1 MVATL
6 VVWVFYSTKIL
17 TLPAEYGYVGVILI
31 TAFTYTLLRLRFFLV
46 VLTTLA
52 GIAVYLPYA
61 FTAKYIAP
69 VSSVLAALYL
79 ISFGVLGSLAA
90 YWMERF
96 SRQLFLRQRDLD
108 QERTR
113 SDGLLLNILPQAV
126 VEQLKN
132 SSGER
137 IAEAFDDVSVIFVD
151 AVGST
156 QQAARSSPEEFA
168 DALDELFRWFDQ
180 LADRHGLEK
189 IKTIGDAYM
198 AVAGAP
204 VPMADHA
211 DATVGMAL
219 EIVAGSRVVRWPS
232 GDPIVVRGGIATGPV
247 VAGVIGERKFAYDV
261 WGDTVNLASRLQE
274 AGEPGQVLVSQRTA
288 DVIHRYGC
296 GPVQMVDIKGKG
308 ADTRASPHAPRVLR
322 RCRTIRAAG
331 VVVNPWLRRVAPI
344 LVALACC
351 LGSACTSAAPDVA
364 RSSGPGKGTIVV
376 GVSGSFAE
384 NQLVAEM
391 YADVLE
397 HAGYTVERQFDLRS
411 REVSQ
416 SALES
421 GQIDLKPEYLSSLLL
436 FLDPSAA
443 HSNDPGA
450 VAAQDRGAARA
461 ERDLGADALAG
472 AGPRTCSW
480 RTPRPPSA
488 SG

>member
-1 MVATL
+1 MIDGIATPTQPAGRSVRQRLARLRLRFRDPVLESAFREDRLDHNLGNVRFGFIAGIGLWIGWGLLLRPYMLSIRDLQLDTQFRFGVFIPLLVLGYAFTYTRLFRRVWEWTSFAIVVATL

-52 GIAVYLPYA
+52 GIAVYLPYV

-96 SRQLFLRQRDLD
+96 ARQLFLRQRDLD

-274 AGEPGQVLVSQRTA
+274 AGEPGEVLVSQRTA

-296 GPVQMVDIKGKG
+296 GPVRMVDIKGKG
-308 ADTRASPHAPRVLR
+308 ETPVRALMPP
-322 RCRTIRAAG
+322 G
-331 VVVNPWLRRVAPI
+331 
-344 LVALACC
+344 
-351 LGSACTSAAPDVA
+351 
-364 RSSGPGKGTIVV
+364 SSG
-376 GVSGSFAE
+376 
-384 NQLVAEM
+384 
-391 YADVLE
+391 DVE
-397 HAGYTVERQFDLRS
+397 P
-411 REVSQ
+411 
-416 SALES
+416 SAQLES
-421 GQIDLKPEYLSSLLL
+421 S
-436 FLDPSAA
+436 
-443 HSNDPGA
+443 
-450 VAAQDRGAARA
+450 
-461 ERDLGADALAG
+461 
-472 AGPRTCSW
+472 
-480 RTPRPPSA
+480 
-488 SG
+488 

>member
-1 MVATL
+1 
-6 VVWVFYSTKIL
+6 
-17 TLPAEYGYVGVILI
+17 
-31 TAFTYTLLRLRFFLV
+31 
-46 VLTTLA
+46 
-52 GIAVYLPYA
+52 
-61 FTAKYIAP
+61 
-69 VSSVLAALYL
+69 
-79 ISFGVLGSLAA
+79 
-90 YWMERF
+90 MERF

-204 VPMADHA
+204 VPMSDHA

-232 GDPIVVRGGIATGPV
+232 GDPIMVRGGIATGPV

-308 ADTRASPHAPRVLR
+308 ATPVRALMPP
-322 RCRTIRAAG
+322 G
-331 VVVNPWLRRVAPI
+331 P
-344 LVALACC
+344 
-351 LGSACTSAAPDVA
+351 
-364 RSSGPGKGTIVV
+364 SGP
-376 GVSGSFAE
+376 
-384 NQLVAEM
+384 
-391 YADVLE
+391 
-397 HAGYTVERQFDLRS
+397 VEP
-411 REVSQ
+411 
-416 SALES
+416 SAQLES
-421 GQIDLKPEYLSSLLL
+421 S
-436 FLDPSAA
+436 
-443 HSNDPGA
+443 
-450 VAAQDRGAARA
+450 
-461 ERDLGADALAG
+461 
-472 AGPRTCSW
+472 
-480 RTPRPPSA
+480 
-488 SG
+488 